1 MNKIEVKIIALS
13 MVGMGFFY
21 QLPNVFSQANPS
33 QTFINPVIPGDHP
46 DCTVSKIGNDFYT
59 TGSSFN
65 PTPVIYHSTD
75 LVHWEAI
82 AQPVKASWSIYGD
95 VPGGGC
101 WGGHIVY
108 YDNKYWDFFSRANT
122 MYYVTAEKP
131 EGPWSMPTEIMNP
144 SQLNYGLGYD
154 NSIFIDDD
162 GKWYL
167 VVKNGQPN
175 NGIVELGNDGQ
186 PTGVVYNLNWL
197 NPAPDYPYSWAEGP
211 VIWKYNGYYY
221 YSFARDL
228 AGGQKVMRSVTLTE
242 SESSWEMLGDFF
254 NENDPQKAG
263 SLFTS
268 PNHSSNVIMLAD
280 STSWIIHPLYAK
292 GEWKGQGRQGL
303 LNQVHYDLNGRPV
316 ADYPV
321 NKYFTAPK
329 LPSSGIPWMVPKSDF
344 FTSETLNPE
353 WSLLGYTLEDTYSLT
368 DRTGWLRLS
377 PKSSTKANTV
387 IKNDGEHNYSLITR
401 LEFNAK
407 SPGDGAGL
415 RIMRGDET
423 SFVELLITRN
433 EYNHKVIA
441 FSFDNSK
448 FEVENTLG
456 NTLWLKIIRVNHMIS
471 GYFSHNSQ
479 EWFQV
484 GQSFN
489 ISSIDSYSDFVT
501 FTGTRQGLY
510 VKGNE
515 DAYFDLYIYR
525 DAYTPMMAECPA
537 NQFGTY
543 RASST
548 QGVNVLDSIHHNDWV
563 LYAGVEFGNREY
575 GKAADSVQF
584 VASSETSGGN
594 VEVWLDSI
602 DTGTLIGY
610 GNINPTGG
618 WGTFNTFSA
627 KVTQTTGR
635 HDVYLRFKGSPTGR
649 IFQLAWVKFISKNAP
664 RYISS
669 ATTSD
674 STIAIKLDKPI
685 IQPTLPTGFIV
696 SLNGIETDS
705 IAQIKLES
713 SDSSLI
719 SVTLKKII
727 KNTDTIRISYHE
739 GTIKTYDGLEL
750 VSFADNIVENLLPG
764 SAPRI
769 IMLQSNL
776 NGDSV
781 MMKFNKKMKSPS
793 AYASEFKIFTDLV
806 DNPLNSVNLK
816 NNDSNT
822 FVFALN
828 QKIYYENI
836 VTLDYTGTEVKSTDD
851 GVLNKFTSLPV
862 TNFASGYP
870 PVIKSSVIRK
880 TGSIYNIIVLK
891 FDRPLADVSSQKDF
905 FTLTLNGLAA
915 TIKTFKGN
923 YDSIRF
929 TISPSVVYGDAV
941 KLSYSGG
948 SVASIHNGLLASFT
962 DYLIPNEIPVS
973 IKIEEAELNRAIE
986 VYPNPNNS
994 HTFYYHINQSVI
1006 QRNIKLQVI
1015 NTSGIILYEQVIS
1028 SSDGHFELSD
1038 KMSKGL
1044 YFFKFTYEGS
1054 VITKS
1059 IIIQ

>member
-1 MNKIEVKIIALS
+1 
-13 MVGMGFFY
+13 
-21 QLPNVFSQANPS
+21 
-33 QTFINPVIPGDHP
+33 
-46 DCTVSKIGNDFYT
+46 
-59 TGSSFN
+59 
-65 PTPVIYHSTD
+65 
-75 LVHWEAI
+75 
-82 AQPVKASWSIYGD
+82 
-95 VPGGGC
+95 
-101 WGGHIVY
+101 
-108 YDNKYWDFFSRANT
+108 
-122 MYYVTAEKP
+122 
-131 EGPWSMPTEIMNP
+131 
-144 SQLNYGLGYD
+144 
-154 NSIFIDDD
+154 
-162 GKWYL
+162 
-167 VVKNGQPN
+167 
-175 NGIVELGNDGQ
+175 
-186 PTGVVYNLNWL
+186 
-197 NPAPDYPYSWAEGP
+197 
-211 VIWKYNGYYY
+211 
-221 YSFARDL
+221 
-228 AGGQKVMRSVTLTE
+228 
-242 SESSWEMLGDFF
+242 
-254 NENDPQKAG
+254 
-263 SLFTS
+263 
-268 PNHSSNVIMLAD
+268 
-280 STSWIIHPLYAK
+280 
-292 GEWKGQGRQGL
+292 
-303 LNQVHYDLNGRPV
+303 
-316 ADYPV
+316 
-321 NKYFTAPK
+321 
-329 LPSSGIPWMVPKSDF
+329 
-344 FTSETLNPE
+344 
-353 WSLLGYTLEDTYSLT
+353 
-368 DRTGWLRLS
+368 
-377 PKSSTKANTV
+377 
-387 IKNDGEHNYSLITR
+387 
-401 LEFNAK
+401 
-407 SPGDGAGL
+407 
-415 RIMRGDET
+415 
-423 SFVELLITRN
+423 
-433 EYNHKVIA
+433 
-441 FSFDNSK
+441 
-448 FEVENTLG
+448 
-456 NTLWLKIIRVNHMIS
+456 
-471 GYFSHNSQ
+471 
-479 EWFQV
+479 
-484 GQSFN
+484 
-489 ISSIDSYSDFVT
+489 
-501 FTGTRQGLY
+501 
-510 VKGNE
+510 
-515 DAYFDLYIYR
+515 
-525 DAYTPMMAECPA
+525 
-537 NQFGTY
+537 
-543 RASST
+543 
-548 QGVNVLDSIHHNDWV
+548 
-563 LYAGVEFGNREY
+563 
-575 GKAADSVQF
+575 
-584 VASSETSGGN
+584 
-594 VEVWLDSI
+594 
-602 DTGTLIGY
+602 
-610 GNINPTGG
+610 
-618 WGTFNTFSA
+618 
-627 KVTQTTGR
+627 
-635 HDVYLRFKGSPTGR
+635 
-649 IFQLAWVKFISKNAP
+649 VKFISKNAP

-905 FTLTLNGLAA
+905 FTLTINGLAA
-915 TIKTFKGN
+915 TIKTLKGN

-929 TISPSVVYGDAV
+929 TISPAVLYGDDV
-941 KLSYSGG
+941 RLSYSGG
-948 SVASIHNGLLASFT
+948 SVSSIYSGLLASFT